1 MTVREDSVTST
12 TGMSSSGGGGGRG
25 GSRRST
31 KGSVHSLSIDGGG
44 DHEVDTLV
52 FIEVGGAGTQVPSA
66 AQPPATNSNHATN
79 SLKSCSIS
87 SKDSFP
93 TAAVCT
99 AVAAKTT
106 KQPPFVMPESMPE
119 SLDSPE
125 DEGNDRSG
133 GHCLSF

>member
-1 MTVREDSVTST
+1 MTST
-12 TGMSSSGGGGGRG
+12 TGMSSSGGAGGGRG

-31 KGSVHSLSIDGGG
+31 KGSVHSLSIDGG

-52 FIEVGGAGTQVPSA
+52 FIEVGAGTQVPSA
-66 AQPPATNSNHATN
+66 APPAAHSNHATN

-93 TAAVCT
+93 TATAAVCT

-125 DEGNDRSG
+125 DDGNDRSG
-133 GHCLSF
+133 HCLNF

>member
-1 MTVREDSVTST
+1 MTST
-12 TGMSSSGGGGGRG
+12 TGVSSSGGGGGR

-31 KGSVHSLSIDGGG
+31 KGSVHSLSIDGG

-52 FIEVGGAGTQVPSA
+52 FIEVGAGTQVPSA

-93 TAAVCT
+93 TTATAAVCT
-99 AVAAKTT
+99 AVAAAKTT

-125 DEGNDRSG
+125 DDGNDRSD
-133 GHCLSF
+133 HCLNFLMFAFW